1 MSAEAKTRL
10 EVARRRGFTL
20 IEVLGALVIFSVGV
34 LMVMQVGG
42 ALSTQMRTAGA
53 RSQIVVLAHASLD
66 SIEATPLDSLTVGTV
81 LDTVVVQGWSFQR
94 TMTVTSVTPIL
105 SRVDVTVA
113 PSGGGGPSHAVTS
126 YTSAVW

>member
-1 MSAEAKTRL
+1 MSVGTSERATDG
-10 EVARRRGFTL
+10 RRGFTL

-53 RSQIVVLAHASLD
+53 RSEIVVLANASLD
-66 SIEATPLDSLTVGTV
+66 SIEATPLDSLTMGTA
-81 LDTVVVQGWSFQR
+81 LDTVVAQGWTFQR
-94 TMTVTSVTPIL
+94 TVTVTSLTAIL
-105 SRVDVTVA
+105 ARVDVTINPA
-113 PSGGGGPSHAVTS
+113 GGSGPSHAVTS